1 METSQ
6 SWIRSR
12 GSEPKRGVF
21 LSERNERIVG
31 DTFLYVI
38 MITDVGPLLHQ
49 TKIHLTHIYT
59 VCRRVAAI
67 HLIRFNEHSRWSTA
81 NDCYSGT
88 HNRMDH
94 FSIRAKI
101 LELNHPTYLSTD
113 NSYSQ
118 PASFAVIDFRLYWL
132 RGVLSPERELY
143 FISVFLVSPR
153 KSMNGW
159 MMMRID
165 ELH

>member
-21 LSERNERIVG
+21 LSERIVG

-38 MITDVGPLLHQ
+38 MITDVGPLSHQ
-49 TKIHLTHIYT
+49 TKIHLAHIYT

-118 PASFAVIDFRLYWL
+118 PSPFAVIDFRLYWL
-132 RGVLSPERELY
+132 RGVLSPEREL
-143 FISVFLVSPR
+143 FLVSPR